1 MDAPEPPDGPTL
13 LEPGDEV
20 FTEGEALTEV
30 LPAAAP
36 PIVAVVVT
44 RNPEPGLD
52 DTLRSLAAQDYPDLT
67 ILVIDVASDD
77 DPTPRIADVLP
88 GAYVKRL
95 AESVGFAGAA
105 NEALV
110 TVEGAAFLFLCHD
123 DVVLDPSAIRIMLEE
138 AYRSNAGIVGPKLVD
153 ADNPE
158 ILLEVGRSIDR
169 FGGAHTGI
177 EPGELDQEQ
186 HDAVRDVFYVSSA
199 ALLVRA
205 DLFTELGGFD
215 PATFPGS
222 EDLDLCWRARLAG
235 ARVLVAPDA
244 RVRHREASVKL
255 GETDEAELAAVA
267 RTRVRVL
274 LTSYSKRRLAWLV
287 PVGLLMALVEAVIFA
302 FTRRRMQARAV
313 LGAWAW
319 NLRHYREVR
328 ESRRRAQALRRIHD
342 RDLHELQ
349 ARGNERL
356 RAFLAE
362 SSGARERIQALGDVG
377 RTWVEEASSGLRQPT
392 TIAACFVAVLGLI
405 GSRELILT
413 RVPEVGSLAAW
424 PGVGSLLDTFG
435 SGWRYTGMGSSTPAP
450 PVLLLMSALGTV
462 FLGAVGLARTLVIVG
477 ALPLGGIA
485 AYHFSRPIVRSRVSA
500 VLAGLAYVVNP
511 VSRNALANGRL
522 GPLVLYALT
531 PFLALLLLRAADVG
545 RETAPRSAR
554 RPKRGAHDYRPLL
567 ALIGVTALA
576 SAWYPLAFLVPLAV
590 AVAFLIAVPLAR
602 DGVAMA
608 GRAVRVAV
616 LGGLGAL
623 VLLLPWSVAMLHPG
637 VDGAALGVAYR
648 SHLDV
653 GAVLRFQSG
662 PSGSGLAA
670 YGLLIAGAL
679 VLVMGSRLRLAWA
692 ARAWALALL
701 GWALVWVP
709 GRFFGHVSM
718 PASEVG
724 LTIAALGLALAIGLG
739 ADAFGEGL
747 TRFRFGWRQPAG
759 VLAAIALA
767 LTTLGFAADALD
779 GRWHAPA
786 SDWPRSLAVLQPQ
799 QADGD
804 FRVLWVGDPS
814 VLPLDP
820 AVRGDGVGYLLT
832 TNGSVDAG
840 GLWRAPERRADRVLG
855 AAVDLAATGRTNRL
869 GHLVAPM
876 GVRYIALPERRGS
889 GSGPLVP
896 GPAGIAPALGQQ
908 LDLSLLKSDPGVT
921 LYENSAWVPA
931 RSVAPPGA
939 ALALHAP
946 DPAAAASSTDVVGA
960 RPISGQP
967 SDGGAAGPG
976 TVLWSQAYDGRWH
989 ASANGQS
996 LRHVQP
1002 FDLVN
1007 GFVLP
1012 KRGPTAITYSGQWQR
1027 ALAILV
1033 QVLLWAGFVVL
1044 WRRSRRGARRAAAE
1058 VRA

>member
-20 FTEGEALTEV
+20 LTEGEALSEV

-36 PIVAVVVT
+36 PIAAVVVT
-44 RNPEPGLD
+44 RNPGPGLD

-67 ILVIDVASDD
+67 ILVIDVASDE

-88 GAYVKRL
+88 RAYVKRL
-95 AESVGFAGAA
+95 GDRVGFAGAA

-110 TVEGAAFLFLCHD
+110 MVEGATFLFLCHD
-123 DVVLDPSAIRIMLEE
+123 DVVLDPGAIRIMLEE

-169 FGGAHTGI
+169 FGGSHTGI

-205 DLFTELGGFD
+205 DLFAELGGFD

-235 ARVLVAPDA
+235 ARVLVVPDA
-244 RVRHREASVKL
+244 RVRHREASVKR
-255 GETDEAELAAVA
+255 GEGDEAELAGVA

-287 PVGLLMALVEAVIFA
+287 PMGLFVALVEAAIFT
-302 FTRRRMQARAV
+302 FTRRRARARAV
-313 LGAWAW
+313 LGAWSW
-319 NLRHYREVR
+319 NLRHSREVR
-328 ESRRRAQALRRIHD
+328 ESRKRAQALRRIHD
-342 RDLHELQ
+342 RDLYELQ
-349 ARGNERL
+349 ARGNARL
-356 RAFLAE
+356 LAFLAE
-362 SSGARERIQALGDVG
+362 STVARERIRSIGDAG
-377 RTWVEEASSGLRQPT
+377 RTWVEEASSGLRQPIT
-392 TIAACFVAVLGLI
+392 VAACVVAVLGLI
-405 GSRELILT
+405 GSRELIFT

-424 PGVGSLLDTFG
+424 PGVGSLLDTFA

-450 PVLLLMSALGTV
+450 PALLVMSALGTV
-462 FLGAVGLARTLVIVG
+462 LLGAVGLARTLVVVG

-485 AYHFSRPIVRSRVSA
+485 AYRFSRPIVRSRVSA

-531 PFLALLLLRAADVG
+531 PFLVLLMLRAADVG

-554 RPKRGAHDYRPLL
+554 RTDRAARDPRPLL
-567 ALIGVTALA
+567 AFVAVTALA
-576 SAWYPLAFLVPLAV
+576 SAWYPLAFLVPLVA
-590 AVAFLIAVPLAR
+590 AVAFVLAVPLAR
-602 DGVAMA
+602 DGVELAR
-608 GRAVRVAV
+608 RAVGAAV

-623 VLLLPWSVAMLHPG
+623 VLLLPWSAAMLHPG
-637 VDGAALGVAYR
+637 VDGAALGVAFR

-679 VLVMGSRLRLAWA
+679 VLVIGSRLRLAWA

-718 PASEVG
+718 PAPEVG
-724 LTIAALGLALAIGLG
+724 LTIAALGIALAIGLG

-747 TRFRFGWRQPAG
+747 TRFHFGWRQPAG
-759 VLAAIALA
+759 VLAAAALT
-767 LTTLGFAADALD
+767 LTTLGFAADSLD

-786 SDWPRSLAVLQPQ
+786 NDWPRSLAVLQPQ

-832 TNGSVDAG
+832 ANGSVDAL
-840 GLWRAPERRADRVLG
+840 GLWRAPERRADRLLG
-855 AAVDLAATGRTNRL
+855 TAVDLAATGRTNRL

-876 GVRYIALPERRGS
+876 GVRYIAVPERRGP

-896 GPAGIAPALGQQ
+896 APAGIAPALGQQ

-921 LYENSAWVPA
+921 LYENIAWVPA

-939 ALALHAP
+939 ALALDAP
-946 DPAAAASSTDVVGA
+946 DPAVAASRADVAGA
-960 RPISGQP
+960 KPISGEP

-976 TVLWSQAYDGRWH
+976 TLLWSQAYDGRWH
-989 ASANGQS
+989 ATANGQS

-1002 FDLVN
+1002 FGVVN

-1012 KRGPTAITYSGQWQR
+1012 KRGPTAITYGGQWQR
-1027 ALAILV
+1027 ALAILM
-1033 QVLLWAGFVVL
+1033 QLLLWGGFVAL
-1044 WRRSRRGARRAAAE
+1044 WRRSPRGARRAAE
-1058 VRA
+1058 VPA

>member
-13 LEPGDEV
+13 LEPGDED

-36 PIVAVVVT
+36 PIAAVVVT
-44 RNPEPGLD
+44 RNPGPGLD

-67 ILVIDVASDD
+67 ILVIDVASDE

-95 AESVGFAGAA
+95 GDRVGFAGAA

-110 TVEGAAFLFLCHD
+110 TVEGATFLFLCHD
-123 DVVLDPSAIRIMLEE
+123 DVVLDPGAIRIMLEE

-158 ILLEVGRSIDR
+158 ILREVGRSIDR
-169 FGGAHTGI
+169 FGSSHTGI

-244 RVRHREASVKL
+244 RVRHREASVKR
-255 GETDEAELAAVA
+255 GEGDEAELADVA

-287 PVGLLMALVEAVIFA
+287 PMGLLVALVEAAIFT
-302 FTRRRMQARAV
+302 FTRRRARARAV
-313 LGAWAW
+313 LGAWSW
-319 NLRHYREVR
+319 NLRHSREVR
-328 ESRRRAQALRRIHD
+328 ESRKRAQALRRIHD
-342 RDLHELQ
+342 RDLYELQ
-349 ARGNERL
+349 ARGNARL

-362 SSGARERIQALGDVG
+362 STGARERIRSIGDAG
-377 RTWVEEASSGLRQPT
+377 RTWVEEASSGLRQPIT
-392 TIAACFVAVLGLI
+392 VAACVVAVLGLI
-405 GSRELILT
+405 GSRELIFT

-450 PVLLLMSALGTV
+450 PALLVMSALGTV
-462 FLGAVGLARTLVIVG
+462 LLGAVGLARTIVVVG
-477 ALPLGGIA
+477 ALPLSGIA
-485 AYHFSRPIVRSRVSA
+485 AYRFARPIVQSRVSA
-500 VLAGLAYVVNP
+500 VLAGLAYVINP

-522 GPLVLYALT
+522 GPLVFYALT
-531 PFLALLLLRAADVG
+531 PFLVLLMLRAADVG
-545 RETAPRSAR
+545 RETTPRSAR
-554 RPKRGAHDYRPLL
+554 DPRPLL
-567 ALIGVTALA
+567 ALVAVTALV
-576 SAWYPLAFLVPLAV
+576 SAWYPLAFLVPLVA
-590 AVAFLIAVPLAR
+590 AVAFVLAVPLAL
-602 DGVAMA
+602 DGVELAR
-608 GRAVRVAV
+608 RAVGVAV

-623 VLLLPWSVAMLHPG
+623 VLLLPWSAAMLHPG
-637 VDGAALGVAYR
+637 VDGAALGVAFR

-679 VLVMGSRLRLAWA
+679 VLVIGSRLRLAWA

-718 PASEVG
+718 PAPEVG
-724 LTIAALGLALAIGLG
+724 LTIAALGIALAIGLG

-747 TRFRFGWRQPAG
+747 TRFHFGWRQPAG
-759 VLAAIALA
+759 VLAAVALT
-767 LTTLGFAADALD
+767 LTTLGFAADSLD

-786 SDWPRSLAVLQPQ
+786 NDWPRSLAVLQPQ

-832 TNGSVDAG
+832 TNGSVDAL
-840 GLWRAPERRADRVLG
+840 GLWRAPERRADRLLG
-855 AAVDLAATGRTNRL
+855 TAVDLVATGRTNRL

-876 GVRYIALPERRGS
+876 GVRYIAVPERRGP
-889 GSGPLVP
+889 GSGQRVP
-896 GPAGIAPALGQQ
+896 APAEIAPALGQQ
-908 LDLSLLKSDPGVT
+908 LDLSVLKSDPGVT
-921 LYENSAWVPA
+921 LYENIAWVPA

-939 ALALHAP
+939 ALALDAP
-946 DPAAAASSTDVVGA
+946 DPAVAASRTDVAGA
-960 RPISGQP
+960 KPISGQP

-989 ASANGQS
+989 ATANGQS
-996 LRHVQP
+996 LRHVKP
-1002 FDLVN
+1002 FGVVN

-1012 KRGPTAITYSGQWQR
+1012 KRGPTAITYGGQRQR
-1027 ALAILV
+1027 ALAILM
-1033 QVLLWAGFVVL
+1033 QLLLWAGFVAL
-1044 WRRSRRGARRAAAE
+1044 WRRSRRAARRAANE
-1058 VRA
+1058 VPA